1 MFITRAHLF
10 SAFLAWQYSL
20 STTSAVMCLLLAALE
35 LRPSAE
41 TLSVC
46 RKWRLEP

>member
-1 MFITRAHLF
+1 MSYPLLMFVTRSHLF

-20 STTSAVMCLLLAALE
+20 STTSAVMCLLLALLE

-41 TLSVC
+41 RLSV
-46 RKWRLEP
+46 